1 MITHLWQEKSKPHV
15 KKQKDI
21 IDSLMS
27 PEEIKWGFRASYCH
41 TVLDNFTT

>member
-15 KKQKDI
+15 KKQEDT

-27 PEEIKWGFRASYCH
+27 PEEIKWGFRTILQCERF
-41 TVLDNFTT
+41 LNKI